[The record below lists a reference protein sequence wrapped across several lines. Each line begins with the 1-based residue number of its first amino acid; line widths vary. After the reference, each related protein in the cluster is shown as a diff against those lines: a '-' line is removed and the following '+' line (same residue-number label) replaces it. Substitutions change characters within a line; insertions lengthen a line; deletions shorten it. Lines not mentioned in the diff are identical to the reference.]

1 MRHYRML
8 GSLRKRHEAFHG
20 GSFRFLSHSPGS
32 FLFERERNSD
42 RVLVAVNL
50 GVCPKTFPTSGGWI
64 DCISQSA
71 LRGDLILPPGTC
83 AVLVKR

>member
-8 GSLRKRHEAFHG
+8 GALRRLHPALHG
-20 GSFRFLSHSPGS
+20 GSFRFLSHAVGH
-32 FLFERERNSD
+32 FVFEREKNGD

-50 GVCPKTFPTSGGWI
+50 GMTPFVFPLDGVFV
-64 DCISQSA
+64 DCISEAVFREQ
-71 LRGDLILPPGTC
+71 LTLPAGSI